1 MSSPVTN
8 NGSNNLNTG
17 LLLNRRFR
25 IKRKIGQGGMGQV
38 YEAQDEHLGR
48 RPVAIK
54 VLHPGQIPLE
64 EAAAKI
70 LQEALTTGKLSHPH
84 IVKVLDVARIDEGAD
99 LPNFLVGAYFM
110 VMEYVQGETL
120 FQKLREPTN
129 PRREGEWFRLFHD
142 LVRTVRFAHNQEV
155 IHRDLKP
162 GNIIV
167 TEHGFKVLDFGIA
180 QAGERIQEGCLPG
193 KAPVLCSPCGTVCY
207 MPPDLVSALET
218 NQLIIAEK
226 RHDVYALGVILYQI
240 LSCSLGSPMLSPGI
254 YQPLCQETDTQE
266 RRFVLK
272 LYDRLII
279 NALGL
284 DSAVKFVDAGALD
297 EACSKL
303 IEERSRWEQEE
314 SQKTTRRRDE
324 DIVEK
329 RVQRE
334 LLQANAQHQRAAT
347 QQRRVWIVAT
357 AAVFWGGV
365 HISRL
370 WIEHKELADLATEC
384 RRDLYPAN
392 NAINTDIPIP
402 SLLYALQKSL
412 QKQREVPE
420 VCLQGALRYRLAFG
434 GLQLVDD
441 ALEGTLRS
449 LPVQL
454 SYELRQSP
462 QRKGTVPSRLALSP
476 NQEHGIAASDGD
488 RSARRFHL
496 TDRNANKVTLTR
508 VIPISLI
515 REQISGVA
523 IDNGG
528 LTGLIATRGPIV
540 EWSLPSE
547 DDKAPVSFKTVVT
560 ATDAPVKYLT
570 YLAGKKNGERFI
582 LGATE
587 TALYLWQPQQS
598 EPLSKSM
605 MRVLQLVANPDGTA
619 SVLVTSGAQELTKP
633 TQHLLKIDPLQLKN
647 SPQTFGSGCSLN
659 AILANIQPSKPDS
672 VGGGAIPTRTVP
684 DDLQHCFSLV
694 QQADSAAH

>member
-1 MSSPVTN
+1 MSSPVPN

-84 IVKVLDVARIDEGAD
+84 IVKVLDVARIDEDAGI
-99 LPNFLVGAYFM
+99 PTFLVGAYFM
-110 VMEYVQGETL
+110 VMEYVPGETL

-129 PRREGEWFRLFHD
+129 QRREAEWFRIFHD
-142 LVRTVRFAHNQEV
+142 LVRTVRFAHDQEV

-162 GNIIV
+162 GNIII
-167 TEHGFKVLDFGIA
+167 TEHGIKVLDFGIA
-180 QAGERIQEGCLPG
+180 QADERIQEGCPSG
-193 KAPVLCSPCGTVCY
+193 KAPALCSPCGTLCY

-240 LSCSLGSPMLSPGI
+240 LSRSLGSPMLSPSI
-254 YQPLCQETDTQE
+254 YQPLCQDHDTQE

-284 DSAVKFVDAGALD
+284 DSAVKFADAGALD

-303 IEERSRWEQEE
+303 IEERTRWEQEE

-334 LLQANAQHQRAAT
+334 LLHANAQHQKAAT

-365 HISRL
+365 HLSRL

-384 RRDLYPAN
+384 TRDLHQEHK
-392 NAINTDIPIP
+392 AIRTDSPIP
-402 SLLYALQKSL
+402 SLLYTIQKRI

-420 VCLQGALRYRLAFG
+420 VCIQGALRYRLALG
-434 GLQLVDD
+434 GLQYVEDRT
-441 ALEGTLRS
+441 EGTIRS

-454 SYELRQSP
+454 SNELRQSL
-462 QRKGTVPSRLALSP
+462 QHKGTVPGLLATSP

-488 RSARRFHL
+488 RSAKRFQL
-496 TDRNANKVTLTR
+496 PDPNANSVAPTR
-508 VIPISLI
+508 VILFSLI
-515 REQISGVA
+515 GEQISGVA
-523 IDNGG
+523 IDDGG

-540 EWSLPSE
+540 KWSLQSE
-547 DDKAPVSFKTVVT
+547 DDKALVSFKTVVA
-560 ATDAPVKYLT
+560 ATDAPVKHLT
-570 YLAGKKNGERFI
+570 YLAGKKNSERLI

-587 TALYLWQPQQS
+587 TAMYLWQPQQTK
-598 EPLSKSM
+598 PISKST
-605 MRVLQLVANPDGTA
+605 MRVLQLVAHPDGTA
-619 SVLVTSGAQELTKP
+619 SVVVTSGEQNA
-633 TQHLLKIDPLQLKN
+633 TQHLLKVDPLQLQN
-647 SPQTFGSGCSLN
+647 SARAFGNACSPN
-659 AILANIQPSKPDS
+659 AILANIQSSKPNS
-672 VGGGAIPTRTVP
+672 VGGGTIPTRTVP
-684 DDLQHCFSLV
+684 DDLQHCFRPV
-694 QQADSAAH
+694 QQSDDEAR